1 MTASETRP
9 RILVVDDAPLF
20 RELEALYLSK
30 LGEIRVASSGR
41 EARAVLETRS
51 IDVVVLDLHLPD
63 EPGDLLCRSLQP
75 TLADTRWLIV
85 TGAHADEHA
94 RAVRAGATDILSKPL
109 ARNELVSAV
118 ARMLTPGPQSLPRAP
133 LREPAHVW
141 ADDRVSTG
149 TVQNV
154 SRGGLFL
161 ASGWLPREGTELRLE
176 FALPGE
182 PRPVAA
188 SGRVVWRRAS
198 AQRGSSGFG
207 VRFLEL
213 AAEAQR
219 ALGSYVLDHA
229 LAGTPGARP

>member
-1 MTASETRP
+1 MSETRP

-20 RELEALYLSK
+20 RELEGLYLSR

-41 EARAVLETRS
+41 EARAVLETRT

-63 EPGDLLCRSLQP
+63 EPGDALCRELAP
-75 TLADTRWLIV
+75 TLEGTRWLIV
-85 TGAHADEHA
+85 TGPHADEHA
-94 RAVRAGATDILSKPL
+94 RAVRAGACDVLSKPL
-109 ARNELVSAV
+109 ARSELVAAV
-118 ARMLTPGPQSLPRAP
+118 GRLVTPGPLSLPRAP

-141 ADDRVSTG
+141 AGDRVSTG

-154 SRGGLFL
+154 SRGGFFL
-161 ASGWLPREGTELRLE
+161 ASGWLPREGTELRVE

-182 PRPVAA
+182 ARPLAA

-219 ALGSYVLDHA
+219 ALGSYVQDHA
-229 LAGTPGARP
+229 LFRAPAAST